1 MENAY
6 NRAYYIPRKFRND
19 KPQELSIV
27 RKNDLNNLQSEC
39 EILKLRKN
47 SLLENLAH
55 QDQILEEK
63 LWEEKRNQ
71 QVKKEILFYWDYDVT
86 RDIENVNKKW
96 DTKILGMTKAYEMDK
111 RFLKTEKE
119 RCIPFY

>member
-1 MENAY
+1 MPTKEPM
-6 NRAYYIPRKFRND
+6 YIPRKFRND

-47 SLLENLAH
+47 SLLENIAH
-55 QDQILEEK
+55 QDKILEEK

-96 DTKILGMTKAYEMDK
+96 DTKILGYS
-111 RFLKTEKE
+111 
-119 RCIPFY
+119 

>member
-1 MENAY
+1 M
-6 NRAYYIPRKFRND
+6 YIPRKFRND

-47 SLLENLAH
+47 SLLENIAH
-55 QDQILEEK
+55 QDKILEEK
-63 LWEEKRNQ
+63 LWEKKRNQ
-71 QVKKEILFYWDYDVT
+71 QVKKEILFYWNYDVT

-96 DTKILGMTKAYEMDK
+96 DTKILGYS
-111 RFLKTEKE
+111 
-119 RCIPFY
+119 

>member
-19 KPQELSIV
+19 KPHELSIV

-47 SLLENLAH
+47 SLLENIAH
-55 QDQILEEK
+55 QDKILEEK

-96 DTKILGMTKAYEMDK
+96 DTKILGYS
-111 RFLKTEKE
+111 
-119 RCIPFY
+119 